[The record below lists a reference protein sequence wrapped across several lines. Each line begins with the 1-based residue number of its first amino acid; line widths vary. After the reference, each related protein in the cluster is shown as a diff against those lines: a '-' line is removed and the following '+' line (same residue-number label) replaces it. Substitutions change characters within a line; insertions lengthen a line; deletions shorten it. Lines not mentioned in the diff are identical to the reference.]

1 MSRVTLQDM
10 PSPSPAY
17 CLARVPRTYTRR
29 LWWVLGL
36 TLAVCAAEVAG
47 AAVSGSLALLADAGH
62 MLADIAAI
70 GLSLFTAWIAEKPAD
85 ASRTYGYLRWEI
97 LGALLNGAALFVIAG
112 WIVVEA
118 AGRFHAPPPVHGG
131 VLFGV
136 ALVGLVANLGSL
148 LALHGGHH
156 ENLNVRAAYLHVLGD
171 ALGSLGALLA
181 GGIILATGWT
191 MADPIISVGIAVLI
205 LGGAWRLVRE
215 SVNILLESAPS
226 HISLAEVERRIRGLP
241 GVTAVHDLHVWTVT
255 SGLVAMS
262 GHAVVPDLG
271 THPDALSGIQRA
283 MSALGIGHVTIQL
296 ETGGPCPDPEGVSEA
311 ADHAGHTHAHAGH
324 HHHGHHQH

>member
-1 MSRVTLQDM
+1 MPT
-10 PSPSPAY
+10 PSPVL

-36 TLAVCAAEVAG
+36 TLAVCAAEIAG

-62 MLADIAAI
+62 MLADVGAI

-97 LGALLNGAALFVIAG
+97 LGALVNGAALFVIAG

-118 AGRFHAPPPVHGG
+118 AGRFRAPPPVHGG

-136 ALVGLVANLGSL
+136 ALVGLMANLGSL
-148 LALHGGHH
+148 FTLHGGHR

-171 ALGSLGALLA
+171 ALGSLGALAA
-181 GGIILATGWT
+181 GGIILAAGWT
-191 MADPIISVGIAVLI
+191 LADPIISVGIALLI

-215 SVNILLESAPS
+215 SVSILLESAPP
-226 HISLAEVERRIRGLP
+226 HIPLEEVEGRMRGLP

-262 GHAVVPDLG
+262 GHVVVPDLAA
-271 THPDALSGIQRA
+271 HPDTLAAVQRA

-296 ETGGPCPDPEGVSEA
+296 ETGGPCPDRAGAAEGGT
-311 ADHAGHTHAHAGH
+311 HAGHAHAGAGHHHPGH
-324 HHHGHHQH
+324 HHH